1 MSDWSQVLQD
11 DSEREA
17 FFSLL
22 DQYFARDTAPV
33 LTASTPHTT
42 SISTSRPAYVPPAPA
57 PAVRTLPEPVPT
69 QSFSSRFQDN
79 TAFKNSLAGAALK
92 NTSVTS
98 AALRN
103 AGMSAGAANAASKFG
118 SQHSEVLAPHL
129 ANAAQQGWNNRSGA
143 ASTIGITAKA
153 PGPAPKGP
161 HRPAGL
167 SSSKSIAGGFSTES
181 GGAFGKSLFS
191 SKGPMSSEE
200 ARKNEFKEA
209 LVTRTPSP
217 RASPNA
223 PPLGSS
229 YLSHSTRKVEH
240 AVALY
245 DYAATDETDLQV
257 REGERVV
264 ILERVS
270 SDWTRCQNDQGLE
283 GLVPATY
290 LQDD

>member
-1 MSDWSQVLQD
+1 MLKNKKQSKNVGHFAYRIVTEQPRAAPGSAVSQDLHRTTTEPCREMSDWSQVLQD

-181 GGAFGKSLFS
+181 GGA
-191 SKGPMSSEE
+191 
-200 ARKNEFKEA
+200 
-209 LVTRTPSP
+209 
-217 RASPNA
+217 
-223 PPLGSS
+223 
-229 YLSHSTRKVEH
+229 
-240 AVALY
+240 
-245 DYAATDETDLQV
+245 
-257 REGERVV
+257 
-264 ILERVS
+264 VS
-270 SDWTRCQNDQGLE
+270 SFGCLAEVMVGC
-283 GLVPATY
+283 
-290 LQDD
+290 